1 MATKKK
7 VERNPKVDWLA
18 PDRVAVRKRMAKEAV
33 HRTIKGKNSPAS
45 IQKQIDKLVKEKE
58 ALAKKRVA
66 RSKADAAKKA
76 SKAKA
81 KKSK

>member
-1 MATKKK
+1 MPAKKK
-7 VERNPKVDWLA
+7 DTTRNPKIDFLA
-18 PDRVAVRKRMAKEAV
+18 PDRVAVRKRMAEKEV
-33 HRTIKGKNSPAS
+33 HRAVKGKNSPAS

-66 RSKADAAKKA
+66 RSKSDAAKKA
-76 SKAKA
+76 AK